1 MRHIIKSTLIGA
13 LAGTLLSGATLADIG
28 SSDPI
33 KLTLHD
39 WSGQLINTKIM
50 GSILEEAGYNVE
62 YVQADAFT
70 VISDRDVP
78 VEVDG
83 EYVGR
88 YEEVDFRPSERKL
101 RVLAPEHAE
110 EGFANVWKNWQDLPR
125 KLAGDGKNTES
136 REEPK

>member
-1 MRHIIKSTLIGA
+1 MIGLVDST
-13 LAGTLLSGATLADIG
+13 
-28 SSDPI
+28 
-33 KLTLHD
+33 
-39 WSGQLINTKIM
+39 
-50 GSILEEAGYNVE
+50 VE

-88 YEEVDFRPSERKL
+88 YEEVDFKPSGRKL
-101 RVLAPEHAE
+101 RVLAPEHAK

-125 KLAGDGKNTES
+125 KLAGDGKNADSKQES
-136 REEPK
+136 K